1 MGIDPHSVEE
11 EDWLKFDQLALLLGV
26 SPKEIQ
32 QAAQNLIRRSGPDG
46 KEFRKVRWVKLKDE
60 VEEEVYREIRKLE
73 IKGVYGN
80 FKHSRL
86 YPNRNLASH
95 LLGFVNKEGI
105 AAMGAESHAD
115 YYLKGQDGW
124 RESEKDG
131 ERREMPQHRSLEV
144 AARDGLNES

>member
-1 MGIDPHSVEE
+1 M
-11 EDWLKFDQLALLLGV
+11 
-26 SPKEIQ
+26 
-32 QAAQNLIRRSGPDG
+32 
-46 KEFRKVRWVKLKDE
+46 
-60 VEEEVYREIRKLE
+60 YREIRKLE

-131 ERREMPQHRSLEV
+131 ERREMPQHRSFEV
-144 AARDGLNES
+144 SARDGLNAELSIDRMIQDMVESELQSIVEEYNPISARALS